1 MSLDLFTITLV
12 TALVII
18 VCGVLYISETL
29 LRRDG
34 LSGRL
39 WAAAFLGGI
48 FTVLCYLVWAVD
60 PSAFVAVAIGNA
72 GFVSTAAFLWLGARA
87 FNGRRL
93 RAAAWTTAAV
103 AAVVLLTALLAGPD
117 GGDWAGAVPLFLGN
131 ALLAALGAV
140 ETRRGVLAERWSAVG
155 LTVVL
160 LIESVW
166 FTVRTVVFLVAGP
179 DSDLFRTAFDS
190 RIASLL
196 TVTLTIVAVVVTSVL
211 RAGESTVRGQ
221 QDSYVIRVGLDGV
234 LLPASFRSALS
245 TLLERTRVTGET
257 VCAIAVRM
265 DDLPRVATAFG
276 PGDAEALAAAWRD
289 GVRRYAPSASLVGE
303 YGATVLVAGYVT
315 ASFADVRRTASIMH
329 RRLLNDFAGLTV
341 SVVPSVGMG
350 IALTDQVG
358 YDFAAL
364 VDAAADASA
373 RSASSSDASVIV
385 AER

>member
-1 MSLDLFTITLV
+1 
-12 TALVII
+12 